1 MTGSDMDFRL
11 GIVALGFL
19 IDFVGFFSG
28 SNGARQFW
36 VWEIKSGCR
45 VFYGAR

>member
-1 MTGSDMDFRL
+1 MDFRL
-11 GIVALGFL
+11 GIVVVAFF
-19 IDFVGFFSG
+19 IDFVGFVAR

-36 VWEIKSGCR
+36 VQEIKSGCR